1 MLFVPAEWFNK
12 GAQIWVDLR
21 RVSSWLL
28 GTVKIYR
35 TVARLWKIWTRDWL

>member
-35 TVARLWKIWTRDWL
+35 TVARL